1 MDAAR
6 AGMAKQFDS
15 TLKQILDD
23 YAPDLIAW
31 LARLYRYPD
40 GPIVTLNPEIDTV
53 QVAADKVFRFP
64 GDTGLLHLEIQSSWD
79 GELPDRMLE
88 YNVFL
93 HRRER
98 VPVRSVAILLRRDA
112 NASTVTGQLIRRLV
126 DGSLVLHFEYAVVR
140 VWELSA
146 DELLSAGL
154 GLAPLGLL
162 TDDARPRLKDLVRQ
176 FAARV
181 EREVPDIQM
190 QSRLLA
196 GSSILLGLRYDKN
209 EIDSLFI
216 GVQKM
221 KESSVYRALIDEG
234 KIEGKIEGQI
244 EGKIEGQRLALVA
257 LLEQKF
263 GGIAPELETRIQN
276 TADAAKL
283 QAAIRQVL
291 AIQSPAELV
300 L

>member
-1 MDAAR
+1 
-6 AGMAKQFDS
+6 
-15 TLKQILDD
+15 
-23 YAPDLIAW
+23 
-31 LARLYRYPD
+31 
-40 GPIVTLNPEIDTV
+40 
-53 QVAADKVFRFP
+53 
-64 GDTGLLHLEIQSSWD
+64 
-79 GELPDRMLE
+79 MLE

-98 VPVRSVAILLRRDA
+98 VPVRSVALLLRRDA
-112 NASTVTGQLIRRLV
+112 NASAVTGQLIRRLV

-140 VWELSA
+140 VWELPA

-162 TDDARPRLKDLVRQ
+162 TDDARPRLKELVHR
-176 FAARV
+176 FAERV
-181 EREVPDIQM
+181 EREVPDLQM

-196 GSSILLGLRYDKN
+196 SSSILLGLRYDKE
-209 EIDSLFI
+209 EIDSLFV

-234 KIEGKIEGQI
+234 ELKGELKTLRVTLI
-244 EGKIEGQRLALVA
+244 A

-263 GGIAPELETRIQN
+263 GGIAPELEARIQN

-283 QAAIRQVL
+283 QVAIRQVL

>member
-1 MDAAR
+1 M
-6 AGMAKQFDS
+6 
-15 TLKQILDD
+15 LKPYDTTMKEILEVYGDD
-23 YAPDLIAW
+23 WIAW
-31 LARLYRYPD
+31 LARLFHYPP
-40 GPIVTLNPEIDTV
+40 GPVVTLNPEIDTV
-53 QVAADKVFRFP
+53 QIAADKVFRFP
-64 GDTGLLHLEIQSSWD
+64 GDAGLLHLEVQSSWD

-98 VPVRSVAILLRRDA
+98 VPVRSVALLLRRDA
-112 NASTVTGQLIRRLV
+112 NASAVTGQLIRRLV

-140 VWELSA
+140 VWELPA

-162 TDDARPRLKDLVRQ
+162 TDDARPRLKELVHR
-176 FAARV
+176 FAERV
-181 EREVPDIQM
+181 EREVPDLQM

-196 GSSILLGLRYDKN
+196 SSSILLGLRYDKE
-209 EIDSLFI
+209 EIDSLFV

-234 KIEGKIEGQI
+234 ELKGDLKAL
-244 EGKIEGQRLALVA
+244 RVTLVA

-263 GGIAPELETRIQN
+263 GGIAPELEARIQN

-283 QAAIRQVL
+283 QASIRQVL

>member
-1 MDAAR
+1 
-6 AGMAKQFDS
+6 MAKQFDA
-15 TLKQILDD
+15 TLKQMLDD
-23 YAPDLIAW
+23 YAPDVIAW
-31 LARLYRYPD
+31 LARRFHYPE

-64 GDTGLLHLEIQSSWD
+64 GDAGILHLEVQSGWD
-79 GELPDRMLE
+79 GDLPDRMLE

-98 VPVRSVAILLRRDA
+98 APVRSVALLLRRDA
-112 NASTVTGQLIRRLV
+112 NASTVTGELVRRLP
-126 DGSLVLHFEYAVVR
+126 DGGLVLHFEYAVVR
-140 VWELSA
+140 VWELPA
-146 DELLSAGL
+146 DELLSAGV

-162 TDDARPRLKDLVRQ
+162 TDDAKPRLKELVHR
-176 FAARV
+176 FAERV
-181 EREVPDIQM
+181 EREVPDVQK

-196 GSSILLGLRYDKN
+196 GSSILLGLRYDKD

-221 KESSVYRALIDEG
+221 KESSVYRALIAEGRVEG
-234 KIEGKIEGQI
+234 KIEGKIEGL
-244 EGKIEGQRLALVA
+244 RLSLVTV
-257 LLEQKF
+257 LEQKF
-263 GGIAPELETRIQN
+263 GGIAPELEAKIQQCF
-276 TADAAKL
+276 DAAKL

-291 AIQSPAELV
+291 AIQSPNELV